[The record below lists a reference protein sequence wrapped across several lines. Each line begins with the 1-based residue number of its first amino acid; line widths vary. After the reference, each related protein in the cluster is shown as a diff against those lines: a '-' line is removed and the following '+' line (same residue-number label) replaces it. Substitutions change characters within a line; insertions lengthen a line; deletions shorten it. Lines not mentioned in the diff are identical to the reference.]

1 MTAERPRDDEIQ
13 AVIAGTWAEAGIEQ
27 ADVWRGEWRRQ
38 LHDTGRCASL
48 PEGDR
53 WYARRDSRVPGERY
67 PQRPVFD
74 GARRYL
80 EREGFDLRCYRAPLS
95 GALELRAHRG
105 DVTVI
110 FDVSTNGA
118 AFVEVLAGPCAPFIA
133 DGRPSKLQLFDPS
146 GSG

>member
-1 MTAERPRDDEIQ
+1 MIVDQPRDDTIR
-13 AVIAGTWAEAGIEQ
+13 AVIAGVWSEAGVEV
-27 ADVWRGEWRRQ
+27 ADAWVGPWRRQ
-38 LHDTGRCASL
+38 LHDTGGCASL

-53 WYARRDSRVPGERY
+53 WYARRDSRLPGERY

-74 GARRYL
+74 GSRRYL
-80 EREGFDLRCYRAPLS
+80 EREGFDVRCYRAPLS

-118 AFVEVLAGPCAPFIA
+118 AFVGVLAGPCAPFIA
-133 DGRPSKLQLFDPS
+133 DGRPSNLEPFDPS
-146 GSG
+146 